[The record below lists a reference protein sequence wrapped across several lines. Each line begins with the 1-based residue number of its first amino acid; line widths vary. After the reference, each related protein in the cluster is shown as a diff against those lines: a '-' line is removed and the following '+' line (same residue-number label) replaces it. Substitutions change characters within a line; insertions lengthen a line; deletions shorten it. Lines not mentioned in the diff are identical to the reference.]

1 MTAIEQSTTVQPDGR
16 LVVQHPDLKPGE
28 PVRVIVLR
36 GALLGPPAQ
45 PHPPGRRLK
54 QDWAGGLAD
63 LAKEFTSVELQHK
76 AQEWWGD

>member
-1 MTAIEQSTTVQPDGR
+1 MTAIEETTTVQRDGR
-16 LVVQHPDLKPGE
+16 LVVQHPDLKAGE
-28 PVRVIVLR
+28 PVRVIVLL
-36 GALLGPPAQ
+36 GATPAHPPS
-45 PHPPGRRLK
+45 HPPGRKLR